1 MIFAKYFESSASC
14 NGGIPLLCKHLI
26 NDLAA
31 EYPDCIEKGMDL
43 SLAFDVIHQ
52 EKREKFI
59 FLWIYKRRIMPAL
72 REKSSDIQRRFD
84 RMV

>member
-1 MIFAKYFESSASC
+1 
-14 NGGIPLLCKHLI
+14 
-26 NDLAA
+26 
-31 EYPDCIEKGMDL
+31 MDL

-72 REKSSDIQRRFD
+72 REKSKPLQRRTD